1 MSIADDMRLDGQV
14 ALVTGASHGIGEAL
28 ALAFAE
34 QGADVA
40 LAARSTQDLERV
52 ARQVRALGHAALA
65 VPTDV
70 ADLGAV
76 ERMVRE
82 VAEKLGP
89 PDVLANVAGVQRRKA
104 ILEVT
109 PDDWDYVVNVNLRGT
124 YFATQAA
131 GRIMTSRK
139 RGKVI
144 NIASMT
150 SFRGF
155 SGISLYGL
163 TKAAVVQ
170 FTKSAAVE
178 WAPHNVQ
185 VNAIAPGWIE
195 TPMTVTMAPE
205 RRAWVNAHVPQGKYG
220 TPRDL
225 CPLAVYL
232 ASAASGYTTGQ
243 TFAVDGGFLAGNPW
257 PDANA

>member
-40 LAARSTQDLERV
+40 LVARSTHDLERV
-52 ARQVRALGHAALA
+52 ARQVRALGHAALV
-65 VPTDV
+65 VPADV

-76 ERMVRE
+76 ERMVSE

-89 PDVLANVAGVQRRKA
+89 PDVLANVAGVTRRKA
-104 ILEVT
+104 LLEVT
-109 PDDWDYVVNVNLRGT
+109 PEDWDYVVNVNLRGT

-131 GRIMTSRK
+131 GKIMTSRK

-150 SFRGF
+150 SYRGF

-195 TPMTVTMAPE
+195 TPMTVSMAAE
-205 RRAWVNAHVPQGKYG
+205 RRTWVNAHVPQGKYG

-257 PDANA
+257 PEANA

>member
-1 MSIADDMRLDGQV
+1 MAISDDMRLDGQV
-14 ALVTGASHGIGEAL
+14 ALVTGASHGIGEAM
-28 ALAFAE
+28 AVAFAE

-40 LAARSTQDLERV
+40 LASRSAGDLERV
-52 ARQVRALGHAALA
+52 ARHIRSLGRAAIV

-70 ADLGAV
+70 ADLAAI
-76 ERMVRE
+76 ERMVQTTVER
-82 VAEKLGP
+82 LGP
-89 PDVLANVAGVQRRKA
+89 PDILANVAGVTRRKPL
-104 ILEVT
+104 LEVSL
-109 PDDWDYVVNVNLRGT
+109 DDWDYVVNINLRGL
-124 YFATQAA
+124 YFVTQAV
-131 GRIMTSRK
+131 GKTMTERR

-170 FTKSAAVE
+170 FTKTVAVE
-178 WAPHNVQ
+178 WASYHIQ

-205 RRAWVNAHVPQGKYG
+205 RRDWVNAHVPQGKYG

-225 CPLAVYL
+225 ISMAVYL
-232 ASAASGYTTGQ
+232 ASAASNYTTGQ
-243 TFAVDGGFLAGNPW
+243 TFAIDGGFLAGNPW
-257 PDANA
+257 P